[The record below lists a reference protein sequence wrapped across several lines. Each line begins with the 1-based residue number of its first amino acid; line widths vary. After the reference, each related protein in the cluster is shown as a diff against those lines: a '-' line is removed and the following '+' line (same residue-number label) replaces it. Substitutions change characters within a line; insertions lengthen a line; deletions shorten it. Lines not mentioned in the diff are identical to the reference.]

1 MNTQRIIRSVP
12 LVNYCLVAS
21 DETTADEMVRYT
33 LLCFVFMPGS
43 NNRRRFIRRP
53 LKGDWRDYIKKWFI
67 FFVFFF
73 DFIMKS
79 L

>member
-12 LVNYCLVAS
+12 LVNYCLIAS

-43 NNRRRFIRRP
+43 ITVGGLPPTFERKNRE
-53 LKGDWRDYIKKWFI
+53 IK
-67 FFVFFF
+67 
-73 DFIMKS
+73 
-79 L
+79 